1 MTSSRVVV
9 DSSGW
14 IEVFT
19 DGRQAEHFLA
29 LMADE
34 PSLVVPAISI
44 FEVFKWVL
52 REHGEAQAIQ
62 AAAVMQRGQV
72 VDLDSRLALAAA
84 QLSHSLQLPMADSII
99 LATARDHQ
107 ARLHTMDSDFRG
119 ISDVEWIDVLQ
130 QPP

>member
-1 MTSSRVVV
+1 VTLKRVVV

-19 DGRQAEHFLA
+19 GGGQAEYFLA

-34 PSLVVPAISI
+34 RSMVVPAITI

-52 REHGEAQAIQ
+52 REHGEAQAVQ
-62 AAAVMQRGQV
+62 AAAVMQCGQV

-84 QLSHSLQLPMADSII
+84 QLSHALQLPMADSII

-119 ISDVEWIDVLQ
+119 IADVEWLDSI
-130 QPP
+130 P

>member
-1 MTSSRVVV
+1 
-9 DSSGW
+9 
-14 IEVFT
+14 
-19 DGRQAEHFLA
+19 
-29 LMADE
+29 MADE
-34 PSLVVPAISI
+34 RSLVVPAISI

-52 REHGEAQAIQ
+52 REYGEAQAIQ

-99 LATARDHQ
+99 LPTARDHQ

-119 ISDVEWIDVLQ
+119 MSAVEWIDSG
-130 QPP
+130 PMANGT

>member
-1 MTSSRVVV
+1 MTLKRVVV

-19 DGRQAEHFLA
+19 GGGQAEYFLA

-34 PSLVVPAISI
+34 RSMVVPAITI

-52 REHGEAQAIQ
+52 REHGEAQAVQ
-62 AAAVMQRGQV
+62 AAAVMQCGQV

-84 QLSHSLQLPMADSII
+84 QLSHTLQLPMADSII

-119 ISDVEWIDVLQ
+119 IADVEWLDSI
-130 QPP
+130 P

>member
-1 MTSSRVVV
+1 MTVKRVVV

-19 DGRQAEHFLA
+19 NGAQAEHFVA

-34 PSLVVPAISI
+34 RALVVPAISI

-52 REHGEAQAIQ
+52 HEHGEAQAIQ
-62 AAAVMQRGQV
+62 AAAVMQCGQV
-72 VDLDSRLALAAA
+72 VDLDTRLALAAA
-84 QLSHSLQLPMADSII
+84 QISHALQLPMADSII

-119 ISDVEWIDVLQ
+119 IADVEWLDSC
-130 QPP
+130 PTP

>member
-1 MTSSRVVV
+1 MTLKRVVV

-19 DGRQAEHFLA
+19 GGGQAEHFLA
-29 LMADE
+29 LIADE
-34 PSLVVPAISI
+34 SSLVVPAITI

-62 AAAVMQRGQV
+62 AAAAMQSGLV

-84 QLSHSLQLPMADSII
+84 QLSQALQLPMADSII
-99 LATARDHQ
+99 LATARDQ
-107 ARLHTMDSDFRG
+107 RARLHTMDSDFRG
-119 ISDVEWIDVLQ
+119 IADVEWVESI
-130 QPP
+130 P

>member
-1 MTSSRVVV
+1 MTFTRVVV

-19 DGRQAEHFLA
+19 NGAQAEYFLA

-34 PSLVVPAISI
+34 PSLVVPAITI
-44 FEVFKWVL
+44 YEVFKWVL

-62 AAAVMQRGQV
+62 AAAVMQCAEV
-72 VDLDSRLALAAA
+72 VDLDTRLALAAA
-84 QLSHSLQLPMADSII
+84 QISHAQQLPMANSII
-99 LATARDHQ
+99 LATARDQQ

-119 ISDVEWIDVLQ
+119 IGDVEWIDSI
-130 QPP
+130 P